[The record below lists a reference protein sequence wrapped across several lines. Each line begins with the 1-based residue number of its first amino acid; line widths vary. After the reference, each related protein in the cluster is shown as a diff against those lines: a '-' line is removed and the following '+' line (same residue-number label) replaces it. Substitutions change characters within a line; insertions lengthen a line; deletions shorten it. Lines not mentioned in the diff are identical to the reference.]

1 MNDDPANAPSPTSTQ
16 PQPHTE
22 PHLVAETVSQDVHMD
37 LDAVPG
43 EKKMPESI
51 NPTDSEKHLPLPE
64 KTSQAEAVGGTGEA
78 ALKKKTQTEAAQ
90 DANKKPILCKPCN
103 RTFDLHANYENHLK
117 HSPRHFYCKPCKKD
131 FLSEEA
137 RRSHQAHAKAH
148 QTCKWC
154 KDQEIGNLALHNRV
168 SHWECR
174 KCKKLLENYIKY
186 NDHCRSA
193 HPKIYCVGCLKLYK
207 NSNDLKMHHLSHYHQ
222 FRSFTCPS
230 PECRAAFLSESGVI
244 AHLESGCCSSGVDQA
259 MIDKSMVIRDP
270 RQLFVRGAR
279 VSLPADREVPV
290 QAGLYPCS
298 LCPKKFQYRAG
309 LLQHLGSSK
318 HTNNGRDPYKC
329 PASTCNKPT
338 FPSLSSLLVHKERGK
353 CGLDR
358 DTALITT
365 LDRYIYDLFDRIR
378 NM

>member
-1 MNDDPANAPSPTSTQ
+1 
-16 PQPHTE
+16 
-22 PHLVAETVSQDVHMD
+22 
-37 LDAVPG
+37 
-43 EKKMPESI
+43 
-51 NPTDSEKHLPLPE
+51 
-64 KTSQAEAVGGTGEA
+64 
-78 ALKKKTQTEAAQ
+78 
-90 DANKKPILCKPCN
+90 
-103 RTFDLHANYENHLK
+103 
-117 HSPRHFYCKPCKKD
+117 
-131 FLSEEA
+131 
-137 RRSHQAHAKAH
+137 
-148 QTCKWC
+148 
-154 KDQEIGNLALHNRV
+154 
-168 SHWECR
+168 
-174 KCKKLLENYIKY
+174 
-186 NDHCRSA
+186 
-193 HPKIYCVGCLKLYK
+193 LKLYK
-207 NSNDLKMHHLSHYHQ
+207 NSNDLKMVRVHSGALRKRSRIDTHWAWWFWPFATPFFILSQHHLSHYHQ

-378 NM
+378 NMWKGTIPPLEKKNQINPSMDDMENDNPRYHSDLAALPLILLILPYQMAIQSTVSFLKFYKDRLLFL